1 MKNKGTQNFFL
12 GGGGGGKV
20 FYGICTNG
28 KYIFNS
34 LCAFATNSMLVLSF
48 TWNGDK
54 IPFTQPYGKTGYSW
68 TSPQRLLWG

>member
-20 FYGICTNG
+20 SYGICTNG

-48 TWNGDK
+48 T
-54 IPFTQPYGKTGYSW
+54 
-68 TSPQRLLWG
+68 

>member
-1 MKNKGTQNFFL
+1 MKNKGIQKVFY
-12 GGGGGGKV
+12 GRAGKV

-48 TWNGDK
+48 T
-54 IPFTQPYGKTGYSW
+54 
-68 TSPQRLLWG
+68 